1 MSDRQQLA
9 EHATGLGVVGLA
21 TMGLNAAPLIPLA
34 VLAAWGIDRYKSCS
48 QRKQRDTINRVVKQ
62 IEKANPDHRAVGPAL
77 ALLKENRHK
86 VAVSPTTLVDAEKRG
101 NFPDTLYDIVFAG
114 VGVPK
119 DDGIE
124 ALLRMVLTAAWQEL
138 RLEDDY
144 HKVFVQES
152 VTALERDLKDGFA
165 RIEAR
170 LGDIKDDTRAL
181 RAGQDDTHA
190 MLQELLRRTGGF
202 PAAVEQAAT
211 LSLHELKTL
220 AQAFG
225 ETELASPPELLDF
238 LAKKAEE
245 YRAYRATI
253 DGLDDRVAAIQ
264 NLKGAAQDAAE
275 RLDFDEVETL
285 LSRVDEVE
293 TGIAAETKVA
303 RAKNALLRND
313 PDTAF
318 RLLSAAADSF
328 ASLDPL
334 EPARRRAGYEDLL
347 YQHGLSYPGAGLS
360 RTEKMNRDALE
371 ICSRETDSAL
381 WARLQNNLGV
391 ALQTLGTRTEDSA
404 ALQDSV
410 TALHAALEVY
420 TQQASPIDWAMAK
433 NNLGASLSILGT
445 RGNDNSALQ
454 DAIAIF
460 RSVSEVYTQSANPM
474 DWAMTQNN
482 LGDALR
488 NLGIRAEDNAMLQD
502 AITAFRS
509 ALKVYSQEESPM
521 HWATTQ
527 NNLGA
532 TLRNLGT
539 RSGDRAS
546 LRDAVTAYRA
556 ALEVHT
562 REASPMHWAMTQN
575 NLGIALRHLGANAG
589 DAAALHHAVTAYRAA
604 LEVYTREDSP
614 MHWATTQNNLG
625 NALQTLG
632 TRTGDT
638 AALRDAVIA
647 YRAVLEARKQEASPM
662 DWAMTQNNLGNAL
675 QTLGTRAGDT
685 AALQD
690 AITAFHAALEVYTE
704 EGTPFPHAQTM
715 ENLAR
720 AYVDRATLPDPPD
733 PAADL
738 AAARQAI
745 DAALAVYTPEH
756 TPYDHETATRLRDDI
771 LAAQAALG

>member
-48 QRKQRDTINRVVKQ
+48 QRKQRDTINRVIKQ

-86 VAVSPTTLVDAEKRG
+86 VAVSPTTLAEAEKRG

-170 LGDIKDDTRAL
+170 LGDIRDDTRAL
-181 RAGQDDTHA
+181 RAGQEDTHA

-202 PAAVEQAAT
+202 PAAVEQADT
-211 LSLHELKTL
+211 LSLDELKTL

-264 NLKGAAQDAAE
+264 NLKGAAQDAAD
-275 RLDFDEVETL
+275 RLDFDEVEAL

-293 TGIAAETKVA
+293 TEIAAETKVA

-328 ASLDPL
+328 ASVDPL
-334 EPARRRAGYEDLL
+334 EPARRRAGYAELL
-347 YQHGLSYPGAGLS
+347 YQHGLRYPGSALA
-360 RTEKMNRDALE
+360 RAEQMLRDALAT
-371 ICSRETDSAL
+371 SPHATDAEL
-381 WARLQNNLGV
+381 WARLQSNLGT
-391 ALQTLGTRTEDSA
+391 ALRNLGTREGDTA
-404 ALQDSV
+404 ALQDAV
-410 TALHAALEVY
+410 TALRAALEVL
-420 TQQASPIDWAMAK
+420 TREASPIDWA
-433 NNLGASLSILGT
+433 G
-445 RGNDNSALQ
+445 
-454 DAIAIF
+454 
-460 RSVSEVYTQSANPM
+460 
-474 DWAMTQNN
+474 TQNN
-482 LGDALR
+482 LGTAL
-488 NLGIRAEDNAMLQD
+488 GD
-502 AITAFRS
+502 
-509 ALKVYSQEESPM
+509 
-521 HWATTQ
+521 
-527 NNLGA
+527 
-532 TLRNLGT
+532 LGT
-539 RSGDRAS
+539 RAGDTAA
-546 LRDAVTAYRA
+546 LQDAVTAFRV
-556 ALEVHT
+556 ALDVTT
-562 REASPMHWAMTQN
+562 RETSPMQWAMTQN
-575 NLGIALRHLGANAG
+575 NLGIALANLGTRAG
-589 DAAALHHAVTAYRAA
+589 DTAALQDAVTAYRAA
-604 LEVYTREDSP
+604 LEVYTR
-614 MHWATTQNNLG
+614 
-625 NALQTLG
+625 
-632 TRTGDT
+632 
-638 AALRDAVIA
+638 
-647 YRAVLEARKQEASPM
+647 EASPM

-675 QTLGTRAGDT
+675 ADLGTRANDSAALQDAITAHRAALEVYTRETSPMDWAMTQNNLGTALADLGTRAGDT

-690 AITAFHAALEVYTE
+690 AVTAFRAALQVRTADAA
-704 EGTPFPHAQTM
+704 PFPHAETM
-715 ENLAR
+715 ENLTITHLSL
-720 AYVDRATLPDPPD
+720 ATLPDPLD
-733 PAADL
+733 PAAEL

-745 DAALAVYTPEH
+745 DAALAIYTPKH
-756 TPYDHETATRLRDDI
+756 TPYHHEQATRLRERI